1 MVKNLVHAFYKKCGS
16 QKYFYFYFGVV
27 KKLICIMLKNLFF
40 LSSSCDPYAFS
51 DFLFYFLF
59 WQMPSWDVFLFM
71 CKISFCIHQNH
82 FFFCVSSTWHVLMS
96 VYEYNYKLVV
106 GKKGLKT
113 RGEEDIK
120 KGWAEEDNCLA

>member
-1 MVKNLVHAFYKKCGS
+1 M
-16 QKYFYFYFGVV
+16 
-27 KKLICIMLKNLFF
+27 FF
-40 LSSSCDPYAFS
+40 IHVQDIFLHSSKS
-51 DFLFYFLF
+51 
-59 WQMPSWDVFLFM
+59 
-71 CKISFCIHQNH
+71 